1 MKMRLPSVL
10 VGSALLCASAAC
22 RDSSGPRPPLS
33 ACTATASNATDL
45 TLAPGGVAVLSGSQL
60 ACVRVPSTTAAAD
73 YVFVVTDVDTKLDV
87 LQGYTFNAQSLAAAD
102 VGSAALVARATLVD
116 GGAAAAPAA
125 SYATER
131 EASIRTYER
140 THLRGPSLALSSGTG
155 ATGLRAN
162 VVAAATAVPVVG
174 DTMQYRVPSTD
185 LKADACVTYDSIK
198 AVVKYVGTSSIIA
211 QDVNAPANG
220 FTATDFQAVANEFDT
235 KIYATDV
242 SYFGNPSDIDQNG
255 KVVLLFTPLINKAT
269 PKNSTSF
276 FAGFFFAGDLF
287 PRTKTST
294 SSGCKESNLAEL
306 FYLLVPDPTGAF
318 GDPRS
323 VNTVRQIT
331 RGTVAHEFQHM
342 INAGVRL
349 PNPNAAFEET
359 WLDEGLAHFAE
370 EAVGRDERG
379 FGDLQAL
386 NFSDVSAVSTDY
398 AAFFDQNL
406 RRFKDWL
413 QHPDTSSGP
422 SAHADAN
429 LSSRGAAWALVRY
442 SADRFSGGDV
452 RGFTRR
458 LVAGPETGI
467 ANLAARAGTT
477 YETILTGYQVA
488 NYADDLPITGL
499 DPRFTYTSWVMRN
512 AVAGA
517 SGGSYPLLVTPIS
530 ASGTTSSGK
539 MRSGAAA
546 YFRWNPTS
554 SAPALAVRLL
564 DGTGSTAATWT
575 GARLVVLRAN

>member
-1 MKMRLPSVL
+1 MTMRLPSL
-10 VGSALLCASAAC
+10 LIGSALLCASAAC
-22 RDSSGPRPPLS
+22 SDSSGPRQPLS
-33 ACTATASNATDL
+33 ACTAAASNATDL
-45 TLAPGGVAVLSGSQL
+45 ALAPGGVTVLSGSQL

-87 LQGYTFNAQSLAAAD
+87 VQGYTFNAQSLAAAD
-102 VGSAALVARATLVD
+102 VGSAALVARPTAVESG
-116 GGAAAAPAA
+116 GGAPATSFA
-125 SYATER
+125 SEH
-131 EASIRTYER
+131 EGSIRNYER
-140 THLRGPSLALSSGTG
+140 AHLRGPSLALASASGT
-155 ATGLRAN
+155 TGLRAN
-162 VVAAATAVPVVG
+162 VVAAATAVPAVG

-242 SYFGNPSDIDQNG
+242 SYFGNPTDIDQNG

-294 SSGCKESNLAEL
+294 SAGCKESNLGEL
-306 FYLLVPDPTGAF
+306 FYLLVPDPTGIF
-318 GDPRS
+318 SDPRS

-349 PNPNAAFEET
+349 PNPNASFEET

-379 FGDLQAL
+379 FGDLQQL
-386 NFSDVSAVSTDY
+386 NFSDVSAVATDY
-398 AAFFDQNL
+398 SAFFDQNL

-413 QHPDTSSGP
+413 QRPDTSSGP
-422 SAHADAN
+422 STHADAN

-442 SADRFSGGDV
+442 TADQYSGGDV

-467 ANLAARAGTT
+467 ANLTARAGAT
-477 YETILTGYQVA
+477 YETILTGQLVA
-488 NYADDLPITGL
+488 NYADDLPISGL
-499 DPRFTYTSWVMRN
+499 AARFGYPSWFMRN

-517 SGGSYPLLVTPIS
+517 SGGTYPLLVTPVS
-530 ASGTTSSGK
+530 ASGTTSTGK

-564 DGTGSTAATWT
+564 DGTGSAAATWT
-575 GARLVVLRAN
+575 GARLVVLRAQ